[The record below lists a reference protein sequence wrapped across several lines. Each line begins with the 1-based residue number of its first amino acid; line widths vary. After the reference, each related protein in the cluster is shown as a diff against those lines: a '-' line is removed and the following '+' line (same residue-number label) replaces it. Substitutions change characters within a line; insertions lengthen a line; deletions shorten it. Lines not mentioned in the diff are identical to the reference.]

1 MIVTFCG
8 HREINLKEDVRL
20 WLYEKVEKL
29 IQAGANTFAL
39 GGYGEY
45 DQMAASVVW
54 ELKQKYPKIKSIL
67 VLPYANK
74 LIDTNLYDGTLY
86 PDMTGVSKQYAII
99 YRNHWMVDWADVVVS
114 YVEHEWGG
122 AYKTLI
128 YAKSKNKIIEEYHL

>member
-8 HREINLKEDVRL
+8 HREVFLKEDIRL

-45 DQMAASVVW
+45 DQIAASVVC
-54 ELKQKYPKIKSIL
+54 ELKQKYPRVKAIL
-67 VLPYANK
+67 VLPYTNK
-74 LIDTNLYDGTLY
+74 SIDSSIYDGVMYLNI
-86 PDMTGVSKQYAII
+86 DGISKQYAII
-99 YRNHWMVDWADVVVS
+99 HRNHWMVDWADVVVS

-122 AYKTLI
+122 AYKTLT
-128 YAKSKNKIIEEYHL
+128 YAKSKKKIIEEYHL

>member
-8 HREINLKEDVRL
+8 HREVFLKEDVKL
-20 WLYEKVEKL
+20 WLYEKVEQL

-45 DQMAASVVW
+45 DQMAASVVF
-54 ELKQKYPKIKSIL
+54 ELKRKYPKIKSIL

-74 LIDTNLYDGTLY
+74 LIDTRLYDGILY
-86 PDMTGVSKQYAII
+86 PDMEGISKQYAII
-99 YRNHWMVDWADVVVS
+99 YRNHWMVDWADIVVS

-122 AYKTLI
+122 AYKTLT
-128 YAKSKNKIIEEYHL
+128 YAKSKKKKIEEYHL